1 MADIEKMVPFI
12 LKWETSTIAREG
24 ESNRSL
30 FERAKK
36 TGYACDPSDRG
47 GATMCGITI
56 GTYRQWHRSRGLP
69 EPSVADLRA
78 ISYEEWLQIMKSL
91 FWDKWLADEIRNQK
105 VAEHLVDWAWMS
117 GLSTV
122 KRAQRMLGVKAD
134 GKVGTVT
141 IEAVNACDDFDGSLS
156 LLAKLKAARIAHIE
170 EICRTRPQNMKF
182 RTGWLRRIAA
192 I

>member
-1 MADIEKMVPFI
+1 MVPFI
-12 LKWETSTIAREG
+12 LRWETSTVAREG
-24 ESNRSL
+24 ESNRLL
-30 FERAKK
+30 FKRAEK
-36 TGYACDPSDRG
+36 TGYAYDPADRG

-56 GTYRQWHRSRGLP
+56 GTFTQWRRQRG
-69 EPSVADLRA
+69 RA
-78 ISYEEWLQIMKSL
+78 IPTVDELKTISYDEWLHILKSL

-141 IEAVNACDDFDGSLS
+141 IEAVNAYDDFDCSLS
-156 LLAKLKAARIAHIE
+156 LLAKLKAARIAHVE

-192 I
+192 L